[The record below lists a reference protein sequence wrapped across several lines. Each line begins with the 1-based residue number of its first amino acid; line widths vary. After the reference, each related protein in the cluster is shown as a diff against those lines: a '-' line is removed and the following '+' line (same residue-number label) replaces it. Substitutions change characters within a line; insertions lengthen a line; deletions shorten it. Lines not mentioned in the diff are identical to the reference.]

1 MTICDRIF
9 IETARVRRKRVDSS
23 RLTCSQPG
31 CGHAS
36 RGTRCQRWQTLTPP
50 LPKLDGLILEPF
62 RRTTAA
68 SWGPVHAATAVK
80 SGANL
85 ADDPTRGRMARL
97 LAMGSVFVPFELPV
111 VEAWGE
117 A

>member
-1 MTICDRIF
+1 MALAAAYELASLADSFAGADVVHYADNKAANGGAVSAYSAAADLARIVSALH
-9 IETARVRRKRVDSS
+9 ARWAVLAIDPWVE
-23 RLTCSQPG
+23 C
-31 CGHAS
+31 
-36 RGTRCQRWQTLTPP
+36 
-50 LPKLDGLILEPF
+50 
-62 RRTTAA
+62 
-68 SWGPVHAATAVK
+68 VK

-97 LAMGSVFVPFELPV
+97 LAMGSVFVPFELPA

>member
-1 MTICDRIF
+1 MGSFAGADVIHFADNKAANGGAVSAYSAAADLARIVSALH
-9 IETARVRRKRVDSS
+9 ARWAVLAIDPWV
-23 RLTCSQPG
+23 
-31 CGHAS
+31 
-36 RGTRCQRWQTLTPP
+36 
-50 LPKLDGLILEPF
+50 EF
-62 RRTTAA
+62 
-68 SWGPVHAATAVK
+68 VK

-97 LAMGSVFVPFELPV
+97 LAMGSVFVPFELPA